1 MSEIPKLGWG
11 IIGAG
16 DIAHRVM
23 APAMR
28 ECPHSELVAVTR
40 TTLQGAM
47 EFARRHGVRRG
58 YDRLEDLLAD
68 PEVQAVYVATPVA
81 RHLPDTL
88 AAAAAG
94 RHVLCEKP
102 LALNVAEG
110 KEMEAA
116 CRRAGITFMTCYY
129 QRFNARHRK
138 MKELLDAGAIGQPTS
153 AGVNFSGRS
162 LVNREAW
169 RQQPALGGGGP
180 YADMGT
186 HAVDLLRFFL
196 GDVSEVV
203 AFTGVLAGD
212 YAVEDTAS
220 SLLRMTNGAQAVV
233 TSHWSS
239 GDPDEDRNSMI
250 EILGTEG
257 ILQSSPLHEK
267 FSRGSLLWATG
278 QGEERFEFEESTHV
292 QVLTEFAAALAEGRD
307 PAITI
312 QDGIAAQRVVESV
325 YATSRSGRA
334 IQLN

>member
-40 TTLQGAM
+40 TTLQGARD
-47 EFARRHGVRRG
+47 FARRHGARRG

-116 CRRAGITFMTCYY
+116 CRRTGITFMTCYY

-138 MKELLDAGAIGQPTS
+138 MKELLEAGAIGQVTS
-153 AGVNFSGRS
+153 ARVNFSGRS

-169 RQQPALGGGGP
+169 RQNPALGGGGP
-180 YADMGT
+180 YMDNAS
-186 HAVDLLRFFL
+186 HSIDLLRFFL
-196 GDVSEVV
+196 GDVIEV
-203 AFTGVLAGD
+203 AGFTDALSGE

-233 TSHWSS
+233 TAHWSS

-267 FSRGSLLWATG
+267 FSRGSLLWATR

-292 QVLTEFAAALAEGRD
+292 RVLTEFAAALDEGRD

-325 YATSRSGRA
+325 YASSRSGRA

>member
-1 MSEIPKLGWG
+1 MTEIPKVGWG

-40 TTLQGAM
+40 TTLQGAR
-47 EFARRHGVRRG
+47 EFARMHGVRRA
-58 YDRLEDLLAD
+58 YDNLEDLLAD
-68 PEVQAVYVATPVA
+68 SEVEAVYVATPVA

-110 KEMEAA
+110 EEMEEA

-138 MKELLDAGAIGQPTS
+138 MKELLDAGAIGHATS
-153 AGVNFSGRS
+153 ARVNFSGRS
-162 LVNREAW
+162 LVNPEAW
-169 RQQPALGGGGP
+169 RQDPALGGGGP
-180 YADMGT
+180 YMDMGT

-196 GDVSEVV
+196 GDVLEVA
-203 AFTGVLAGD
+203 AFTDVLAGD

-220 SLLRMTNGAQAVV
+220 SLLRMSNGAQAVV

-239 GDPDEDRNSMI
+239 GDPDEDRTSMI

-257 ILQSSPLHEK
+257 ILRTSPLHEK
-267 FSRGSLLWATG
+267 FSRGNLLLATR
-278 QGEERFEFEESTHV
+278 QGEESFEFEESTHV
-292 QVLTEFAAALAEGRD
+292 QVLSEFASALAEGRD

-312 QDGIAAQRVVESV
+312 QDGLAAQRVVESV
-325 YATSRSGRA
+325 YASSRSGRA

>member
-1 MSEIPKLGWG
+1 MSEIPKVGWG

-28 ECPHSELVAVTR
+28 ECPHSELAAVTR
-40 TTLQGAM
+40 TTLQGAR
-47 EFARRHGVRRG
+47 EFARMHGARRG
-58 YDRLEDLLAD
+58 YDKLEDLLGD
-68 PEVQAVYVATPVA
+68 SEVEAVYVATPVA

-110 KEMEAA
+110 EEMEEA

-138 MKELLDAGAIGQPTS
+138 LKELLEVGAIGQVTS
-153 AGVNFSGRS
+153 ARVNFSGRS
-162 LVNREAW
+162 PVNPKAW
-169 RQQPALGGGGP
+169 RQNPALGGGGP
-180 YADMGT
+180 YMDNAS

-196 GDVSEVV
+196 GDVVEVA
-203 AFTGVLAGD
+203 AFTDVLSGD

-233 TSHWSS
+233 TAHWSS

-250 EILGTEG
+250 EIVGTEG

-267 FSRGSLLWATG
+267 FSRGRLLLATR

-312 QDGIAAQRVVESV
+312 QDGVAAQRVVESV
-325 YATSRSGRA
+325 YASSRSGRA
-334 IQLN
+334 IRLN